1 MTVDS
6 YASANGVVFDT
17 NQIVGSAWA
26 KWSTRLAQ
34 IWGLHS
40 CMFIAENC
48 FYCMHTD
55 WGIYRKAAKEAKSE
69 SRWCC
74 CCRGSSLMEMDEFA
88 HGRHGHSC
96 TLLIP
101 TESTVRPQSSPFPI
115 FLNHWCHGFR
125 TRRLHTWLWRAG
137 FHSRDDSHG
146 SLRLGQ
152 LFFWKHLEQIRRTM
166 LKICCFHVVS
176 NIYKAALWW
185 VYSRGEFWD
194 VVKHNSF
201 SMMEGMITPMC
212 LADIFHM
219 FFRVHLSA
227 RWDFRNQLPCLMRC
241 RCSDFRCFWITW
253 RHCCHYH
260 RRENGSETRS
270 SQKSISDSFCL
281 WECFLNKMLIHVWS
295 HQHYILSTY
304 IYVCQ

>member
-1 MTVDS
+1 MHRQMAWCLT
-6 YASANGVVFDT
+6 
-17 NQIVGSAWA
+17 QIKLLEVLELNDLPDLRKFEGCIVACSLLKIAFIVCTQTEA
-26 KWSTRLAQ
+26 
-34 IWGLHS
+34 
-40 CMFIAENC
+40 FIAKL
-48 FYCMHTD
+48 
-55 WGIYRKAAKEAKSE
+55 RKRQSPRAVDVVVAVGRRWWRWMSLHMADMAIPVPYWSLLSLLYDPKAHHSQYFSIIDAMDFEPEDCIPGFGVQDSTAETTATEA
-69 SRWCC
+69 
-74 CCRGSSLMEMDEFA
+74 FA
-88 HGRHGHSC
+88 SDSC
-96 TLLIP
+96 
-101 TESTVRPQSSPFPI
+101 
-115 FLNHWCHGFR
+115 
-125 TRRLHTWLWRAG
+125 
-137 FHSRDDSHG
+137 
-146 SLRLGQ
+146 
-152 LFFWKHLEQIRRTM
+152 FFWKHLEQIRRTM

-227 RWDFRNQLPCLMRC
+227 RRDFRNQLPCLMRC

-281 WECFLNKMLIHVWS
+281 WECFLHKMLIHVWS